1 MALGSGPVPPKTPV
15 RPGLIRAGYAAWALV
30 GILVLAV
37 FAVWIL
43 YQIRAV
49 FPPLVLALAIIF
61 LLNPL
66 VSRLQRIGVGRAIS
80 TIGIYLIALTAFA
93 ILIAVLTPVLR
104 AQFQDLVA
112 QLPELQRNATRLGD
126 RIARLFGVSLE
137 ESLSTTLERLREQLL
152 SGVGQITRLAEG
164 AAHLA
169 IVLVL
174 APFIALYILID
185 LPRLQKSFVA
195 HLPPHYRDEWLVL
208 LERCGQA
215 VGGFFRGQLLVAF
228 IVATLS
234 AVALVIIGVPFWLP
248 LGLLVGFFNLI
259 PLIGPLVG
267 GGVAVV
273 VAGIDNGLGSAVVTG
288 LAMVA
293 VQQLDNHLIS
303 PNVMGRTLRLHPVT
317 IILALLAGGTIAGL
331 FGMLLAVP
339 GVAVAKILLMHY
351 YATHVLGRPP
361 EMEQESDI
369 VEDTDEAQTRASVER
384 ELLPEETTEL
394 APAADGSRGVGA
406 PPRSNGWGP
415 AAGRIYQRA
424 SQWLQSRMR
433 GSRAR

>member
-1 MALGSGPVPPKTPV
+1 MALGSGPAQSKTSV

-37 FAVWIL
+37 FAMWLL
-43 YQIRAV
+43 YQVRAV

-66 VSRLQRIGVGRAIS
+66 VSRAQRIGVNRAVS
-80 TIGIYLIALTAFA
+80 TIAIYLIALTAFV
-93 ILIAVLTPVLR
+93 ILIAVLTPVMQR
-104 AQFQDLVA
+104 QFNDLTG
-112 QLPELQRNATRLGD
+112 QLPELQRSATRLGD
-126 RIARLFGVSLE
+126 RVAGFFGVSLE

-169 IVLVL
+169 VVLVL

-195 HLPPHYRDEWLVL
+195 YLPPQYRDEWLL
-208 LERCGQA
+208 LLDRCGQA
-215 VGGFFRGQLLVAF
+215 VGGFFRGQLFVAA
-228 IVATLS
+228 IVATMS

-248 LGLLVGFFNLI
+248 LGLLVGFFNLV

-273 VAGIDNGLGSAVVTG
+273 VAGIDNGLGSALVTAI
-288 LAMVA
+288 AMIA
-293 VQQLDNHLIS
+293 IQQLDNHLIS

-339 GVAVAKILLMHY
+339 GVAVGKILLMHY
-351 YATHVLGRPP
+351 YSTHVLGRSP
-361 EMEQESDI
+361 ELEQESDI
-369 VEDTDEAQTRASVER
+369 VEEPDEARARIARER
-384 ELLPEETTEL
+384 DLLEEEVAVAST
-394 APAADGSRGVGA
+394 ASDGSRRVGS
-406 PPRSNGWGP
+406 PQRNGWAP
-415 AAGRIYQRA
+415 AAGRLIHRA